1 MLDCKELV
9 THVYKKYDS
18 TTRQNILV
26 SEIIKN
32 ASWFRTQQ
40 SSINNTTVEAKD
52 IIKVR
57 ISLESI
63 ENIPEINKGDIMIRG
78 KADIDNLSYGQIRE
92 EYPDSFTVGTVTY
105 NLNSLPYSRHIR
117 CEGN

>member
-52 IIKVR
+52 IIN
-57 ISLESI
+57 ISLS
-63 ENIPEINKGDIMIRG
+63 
-78 KADIDNLSYGQIRE
+78 ADHD
-92 EYPDSFTVGTVTY
+92 VTFAY
-105 NLNSLPYSRHIR
+105 LRYI
-117 CEGN
+117 